1 MEGTMSIFDIF
12 RKPSPTVDTDVL
24 KQIMQD
30 QRVMLSKIEQL
41 TLQIESLKQSGVRTS
56 ISTPIKTI
64 VAPYE
69 DPQATHILQFL
80 QQRGINVR
88 TVPNAQEYDGVF
100 NEMATLMGNKYYNII
115 PLLEQIKKNM
125 QKGSSFWLNI
135 AQSPQQAIADMTLV
149 CNKLHELTLL
159 RDYLYKKAPQ
169 YNISA
174 RPSNE
179 PRAQNFFSGQWLER
193 YIAQMMRQ
201 FASDAWVTDFEIL
214 TNPQIIMP
222 NGDDFELDVLVHL
235 NGRIYWIETK
245 TGHYQDHIGKYSKFA
260 ELLNLPTGQ
269 SVMVLPDANTETTFR
284 LSLMFKMKVMNL
296 SDANEY
302 FLAEFVKR

>member
-1 MEGTMSIFDIF
+1 MSIFDIF

-24 KQIMQD
+24 KQIMHD
-30 QRVMLSKIEQL
+30 QRIMLSKIEQL
-41 TLQIESLKQSGVRTS
+41 TQQIESLKQPSVRTS

-69 DPQATHILQFL
+69 DPQAVHILQFL
-80 QQRGINVR
+80 QQRGVNVR
-88 TVPNAQEYDGVF
+88 TVPNAQESDGVF
-100 NEMATLMGNKYYNII
+100 NEVATLMGNKYYHII

-135 AQSPQQAIADMTLV
+135 AQAPQQAIADMTLV

-193 YIAQMMRQ
+193 YSAQMMRQ

-222 NGDDFELDVLVHL
+222 NGDDFELDILVYL

-269 SVMVLPDANTETTFR
+269 SVMVLPDANPEITHR
-284 LSLMFKMKVMNL
+284 LSMMFKMKVMNL

>member
-1 MEGTMSIFDIF
+1 MSIFDMF
-12 RKPSPTVDTDVL
+12 RKPTPTIDNELV
-24 KQIMQD
+24 KQIMHD
-30 QRVMLSKIEQL
+30 QRIMMHKIEQL
-41 TLQIESLKQSGVRTS
+41 AQQIETLKHPAVRTS

-69 DPQATHILQFL
+69 DPHATHILQFL

-88 TVPNAQEYDGVF
+88 TVPSTQDYDGVF
-100 NEMATLMGNKYYNII
+100 NEMATLIGNKYYHIT

-125 QKGSSFWLNI
+125 QKGTSFWLNI
-135 AQSPQQAIADMTLV
+135 AQAPQQAIADMTLV
-149 CNKLHELTLL
+149 CTKLHELTLL

-174 RPSNE
+174 RPSSE

-201 FASDAWVTDFEIL
+201 FAVDAWVPDFEIL
-214 TNPQIIMP
+214 TNPQIILP
-222 NGDDFELDVLVHL
+222 NGDDFELDVLVYA

-260 ELLNLPTGQ
+260 ELLDLPNDQ
-269 SVMVLPDANTETTFR
+269 AIMVLPDITPEITHS
-284 LSLMFKMKVMNL
+284 LSMMYKIKAMNL
-296 SDANEY
+296 GDVNEY
-302 FLAEFVKR
+302 FVTEFRRR

>member
-1 MEGTMSIFDIF
+1 MH
-12 RKPSPTVDTDVL
+12 
-24 KQIMQD
+24 D
-30 QRVMLSKIEQL
+30 QRIMLSKIEQL
-41 TLQIESLKQSGVRTS
+41 TQQIESLKQPSVRTS

-69 DPQATHILQFL
+69 DPQAVHILQFL
-80 QQRGINVR
+80 QQRGVNVR
-88 TVPNAQEYDGVF
+88 TVPNAQESDGVF
-100 NEMATLMGNKYYNII
+100 NEVATLMGNKYYHII

-135 AQSPQQAIADMTLV
+135 AQAPQQAIADMTLV

-222 NGDDFELDVLVHL
+222 NGDDFELDILVYL

-269 SVMVLPDANTETTFR
+269 SVMVLPDANPEITHR
-284 LSLMFKMKVMNL
+284 LSMMFKMKVMNL

>member
-1 MEGTMSIFDIF
+1 MSIFDIF

-24 KQIMQD
+24 KQIMHD
-30 QRVMLSKIEQL
+30 QRIMLSKIEQL
-41 TLQIESLKQSGVRTS
+41 TQQIESLKQPAVRTS

-222 NGDDFELDVLVHL
+222 NGDHFELDVLVHL

-302 FLAEFVKR
+302 FLAEFTKR

>member
-1 MEGTMSIFDIF
+1 
-12 RKPSPTVDTDVL
+12 
-24 KQIMQD
+24 
-30 QRVMLSKIEQL
+30 
-41 TLQIESLKQSGVRTS
+41 
-56 ISTPIKTI
+56 
-64 VAPYE
+64 
-69 DPQATHILQFL
+69 
-80 QQRGINVR
+80 
-88 TVPNAQEYDGVF
+88 
-100 NEMATLMGNKYYNII
+100 
-115 PLLEQIKKNM
+115 M

-135 AQSPQQAIADMTLV
+135 AQAPQQAIADMTLV

-222 NGDDFELDVLVHL
+222 NGDDFELDILVYL

-269 SVMVLPDANTETTFR
+269 SVMVLPDANPEITHR
-284 LSLMFKMKVMNL
+284 LSMMFKMKVMNL

>member
-1 MEGTMSIFDIF
+1 MSIFDIF

-24 KQIMQD
+24 KQIMHD
-30 QRVMLSKIEQL
+30 QRIMLSKIEQL
-41 TLQIESLKQSGVRTS
+41 TQQIESLKQPSVRTS

-69 DPQATHILQFL
+69 DPQAVHILQFL
-80 QQRGINVR
+80 QQRGVNVR
-88 TVPNAQEYDGVF
+88 TVPNAQESDGVF
-100 NEMATLMGNKYYNII
+100 NEVATLMGNKYYHII
-115 PLLEQIKKNM
+115 PLLEHIKKNM

-135 AQSPQQAIADMTLV
+135 AQAPQQAIADMTLV

-222 NGDDFELDVLVHL
+222 NGDDFELDILVYL

-269 SVMVLPDANTETTFR
+269 SVMVLPDANPEITHR
-284 LSLMFKMKVMNL
+284 LSMMFKMKVMNL

>member
-1 MEGTMSIFDIF
+1 MSIFDIF
-12 RKPSPTVDTDVL
+12 RKPVPQIDTDVL
-24 KQIMQD
+24 KQIMHD
-30 QRVMLSKIEQL
+30 QRIMLSKIEQL
-41 TLQIESLKQSGVRTS
+41 TQQIESLKQPGVRTS

-69 DPQATHILQFL
+69 DPQSVHILQFL
-80 QQRGINVR
+80 QQRGVNVR

-100 NEMATLMGNKYYNII
+100 NEMATLMGNKYYHII

-125 QKGSSFWLNI
+125 QKGTSFWLNI
-135 AQSPQQAIADMTLV
+135 AQAPQQAIADMTLV
-149 CNKLHELTLL
+149 CTRLHELTLL

-174 RPSNE
+174 RPSSE

-201 FASDAWVTDFEIL
+201 FATDAWVTDFEIL

-260 ELLNLPTGQ
+260 ELLNLPAGQ
-269 SVMVLPDANTETTFR
+269 SVMVLPDTNTEITHR
-284 LSLMFKMKVMNL
+284 LSMMFKMKVMNL

-302 FLAEFVKR
+302 FLAEFTKR

>member
-1 MEGTMSIFDIF
+1 MSIFNIF
-12 RKPSPTVDTDVL
+12 RKPSPTIDADVL
-24 KQIMQD
+24 LQIRHD
-30 QRVMLSKIEQL
+30 QRVMMSKIEQL
-41 TLQIESLKQSGVRTS
+41 TQQIESLKQPGGRTS

-80 QQRGINVR
+80 HQRGINLR
-88 TVPNAQEYDGVF
+88 TVPNPQEYDDVF
-100 NEMATLMGNKYYNII
+100 NEIATLMGNKYYNII
-115 PLLEQIKKNM
+115 PLLEQIKRNM
-125 QKGSSFWLNI
+125 QRGSSFYLNI

-201 FASDAWVTDFEIL
+201 FASDAQVTDFEIL

-260 ELLNLPTGQ
+260 ELLNLPAGQ
-269 SVMVLPDANTETTFR
+269 SAMVLPDANSEKTHN
-284 LSLMFKMKVMNL
+284 LSMMFKMKVMNL
-296 SDANEY
+296 SNANEY
-302 FLAEFVKR
+302 FLAEFTKR

>member
-1 MEGTMSIFDIF
+1 MSIFDIF

-30 QRVMLSKIEQL
+30 QRVMMSKIEQL
-41 TLQIESLKQSGVRTS
+41 TQQIESLKQSGVRTS

-69 DPQATHILQFL
+69 DPQAIQILQFL

-135 AQSPQQAIADMTLV
+135 AQSSQQAIADMTLV

-201 FASDAWVTDFEIL
+201 FANDAWVTDFEIL

>member
-1 MEGTMSIFDIF
+1 MSIFDVF
-12 RKPSPTVDTDVL
+12 RKAAPAIDNEVL
-24 KQIMQD
+24 TQIMQD
-30 QRVMLSKIEQL
+30 QRIMLGKIEQL
-41 TLQIESLKQSGVRTS
+41 TQQIESLKQPAVRTS

-80 QQRGINVR
+80 QQRGISVR

-100 NEMATLMGNKYYNII
+100 NEMATLMGNKYYHII

-125 QKGSSFWLNI
+125 QKGTSFWLNI
-135 AQSPQQAIADMTLV
+135 AQAPQQAIADMTLV
-149 CNKLHELTLL
+149 CTRLHELTLL

-174 RPSNE
+174 RPSSE

-201 FASDAWVTDFEIL
+201 FAVDAWVPDFEIL

-222 NGDDFELDVLVHL
+222 NGDDFELDVLVYA

-260 ELLNLPTGQ
+260 ELLNLPAGQ
-269 SVMVLPDANTETTFR
+269 SVMVLPDTNTEITHR
-284 LSLMFKMKVMNL
+284 LSMMFKMKVMNL

-302 FLAEFVKR
+302 FLAEFTKR

>member
-1 MEGTMSIFDIF
+1 MSIFNIF
-12 RKPSPTVDTDVL
+12 RKPSPTIDADVL
-24 KQIMQD
+24 LQIRHD
-30 QRVMLSKIEQL
+30 QRVMMSKIEQL
-41 TLQIESLKQSGVRTS
+41 TQQIESLKQPGGRTS

-80 QQRGINVR
+80 HQRGINLR
-88 TVPNAQEYDGVF
+88 TVPNPQEYDNVF
-100 NEMATLMGNKYYNII
+100 NEIATLMGNKYYNII
-115 PLLEQIKKNM
+115 PLLEQIKRNM
-125 QKGSSFWLNI
+125 QRGSSFYLNI

-201 FASDAWVTDFEIL
+201 FASDAQVTDFEIL

-260 ELLNLPTGQ
+260 ELLNLPAGQ
-269 SVMVLPDANTETTFR
+269 SAMVLPDANSEKTHN
-284 LSLMFKMKVMNL
+284 LSMMFKMKVMNL
-296 SDANEY
+296 SNANEY
-302 FLAEFVKR
+302 FLAEFTKR

>member
-1 MEGTMSIFDIF
+1 MSIFDIF